1 MKKSG
6 LALAIACA
14 LVSLI
19 VLAPVAVAEPGAAP
33 PGAKATADAAAGP
46 SYIGAGDALPLPS
59 VPADFWD
66 SLAAP
71 EYEDLWTVYA
81 AAGQEIVLT
90 MAMPDG
96 EDFDL
101 ALWAPGTTDFSLH
114 SNAAEV
120 SWHFGSVPEGIRYT
134 VPAGAA
140 GLYYIDVWSM
150 SDPVAS
156 YDYHLTAA
164 VQEPGADIQPIPSVD
179 FIDTLDA
186 PDYEDLW
193 TVSVKAG
200 QQLIVTM
207 NPPSGGDFDLALWA
221 PGTTDFSSKS
231 AALRLSA
238 HYSGL
243 EDLKYIVP
251 SGAGG
256 RYIID
261 VWADGDGGQYRL
273 RVNKQSPSRTAVRI
287 TPPAVPYRC
296 VTGRSYTAYGT
307 LKPLHF
313 RGDQTVKVVWQKY
326 SGGRWRADSSERVRN
341 LNYRSYTRFKVSFSF
356 WGYGSGTM
364 RWRVRAIH
372 LADKLHPQKASAW
385 RYFTVRF
392 FFKQKTAYEIGQ

>member
-1 MKKSG
+1 MKRSG

-14 LVSLI
+14 LVMLA
-19 VLAPVAVAEPGAAP
+19 VLAPMAAGTPGATP
-33 PGAKATADAAAGP
+33 PGGKTAADSGP
-46 SYIGAGDALPLPS
+46 PAIAPTDALPLPS
-59 VPADFWD
+59 YDFFD
-66 SLAAP
+66 ALASP
-71 EYEDLWTVYA
+71 DYEDLWAVGLS
-81 AAGQEIVLT
+81 AGQQITVT
-90 MAMPDG
+90 MTPPAG
-96 EDFDL
+96 EDFDI
-101 ALWAPGTTDFSLH
+101 ALWAPGTTDFVTL
-114 SNAAEV
+114 SNAEATSRTRAAGAVE
-120 SWHFGSVPEGIRYT
+120 SYSFT
-134 VPAGAA
+134 VPAGAT
-140 GLYYIDVWSM
+140 GTHYIDVWSYTM
-150 SDPVAS
+150 TPGE
-156 YDYHLTAA
+156 YHLTVT
-164 VQEPGADIQPIPSVD
+164 VQDSPDIPAIPSVD
-179 FIDTLDA
+179 FTDTLEA
-186 PDYEDLW
+186 PGYEDLW

-231 AALRLSA
+231 SALRLSA

-256 RYIID
+256 KYVID

-326 SGGRWRADSSERVRN
+326 SGGRWRADSSERTQN
-341 LNYRSYTRFKVSFSF
+341 LNYRTYTRFKVGFSF

-385 RYFTVRF
+385 RYFTVR
-392 FFKQKTAYEIGQ
+392 I